1 LFLLSG
7 CEVFSSCGNRL
18 IHEDKSPDGTMVAAL
33 FERNCGATTPYS
45 YHVSIRRKDDR
56 FDPENMDARVF
67 SVRKHRQ
74 IDVSW
79 RNHKQLVVKR
89 AVSANDIA
97 LERKVWNGIFID
109 YEPLH

>member
-1 LFLLSG
+1 
-7 CEVFSSCGNRL
+7 
-18 IHEDKSPDGTMVAAL
+18 MVAAL

-79 RNHKQLVVKR
+79 RNDKQLVVKR
-89 AVSANDIA
+89 AVPANDIA